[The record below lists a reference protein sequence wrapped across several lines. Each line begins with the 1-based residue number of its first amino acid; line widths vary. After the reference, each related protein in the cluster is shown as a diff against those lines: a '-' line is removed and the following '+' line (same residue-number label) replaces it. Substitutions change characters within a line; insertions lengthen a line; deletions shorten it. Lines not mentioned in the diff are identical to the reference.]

1 MTVDYPGLWVAGGV
15 LTITVAAGAY
25 TWRPRPD
32 FRHIST
38 IQNLPAPVNVVFV
51 DIRLEQWRGEPYQ
64 ECHVRLLTGSPG
76 YATVV
81 YPTFQD
87 DTTDPRDAMAVV
99 RRLTFEFAEDEE
111 IDSFRIRIEGTTDNV
126 LATYHVAER
135 VQVSVSIDPDLIFDP
150 GEPYE
155 PEVRRIANA

>member
-64 ECHVRLLTGSPG
+64 ECHVRLLTGPG

-81 YPTFQD
+81 YPAFQD
-87 DTTDPRDAMAVV
+87 DTTDPRDAMVIV
-99 RRLTFEFAEDEE
+99 RRLTFEFREEEE

-150 GEPYE
+150 GEPYTE
-155 PEVRRIANA
+155 QQRIGHG